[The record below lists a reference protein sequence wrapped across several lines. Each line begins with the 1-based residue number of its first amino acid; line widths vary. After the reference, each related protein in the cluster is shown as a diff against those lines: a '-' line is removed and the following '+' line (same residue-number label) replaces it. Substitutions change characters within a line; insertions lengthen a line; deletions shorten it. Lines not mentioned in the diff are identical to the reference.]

1 MKATIKKLPDE
12 PIILVEYEEIDVETV
27 KQVFLQSVE
36 LAKDETDAVYRIVDF
51 RDANGTID
59 DLKAVI
65 DIIREGIPGS
75 SIDPKFRPVFVG
87 RTDVTWFYE
96 TLLAQNEQ
104 AVQPIPFFESVE
116 AALTFVR
123 ERISKG

>member
-36 LAKDETDAVYRIVDF
+36 LTKDETDAVYRIVDF
-51 RDANGTID
+51 RNANGTID
-59 DLKAVI
+59 DLRAVI
-65 DIIREGIPGS
+65 EIIREGIPGS

-116 AALTFVR
+116 KALTFVR
-123 ERISKG
+123 ERMSKG